1 MNTRHPH
8 QGEPHLLHSL
18 TEWRALFEMA
28 FLPYSVPGLM
38 LAPRGDGH
46 PVLLLPGF
54 MADEVTLFALK
65 FFLRSRGYDV
75 EIEELA
81 GGVQVVAVIGPYAHG
96 YLRSEAGTLAGRVGA
111 PRWTVGGGLR
121 IGVRRRT

>member
-75 EIEELA
+75 QTWGFGRNVGFQRPWSRRSA
-81 GGVQVVAVIGPYAHG
+81 GCIT
-96 YLRSEAGTLAGRVGA
+96 RAGAG
-111 PRWTVGGGLR
+111 
-121 IGVRRRT
+121 